1 MNIGL
6 WIIIIVGGAVG
17 VLSTAYCV
25 VSLLAVLVYK
35 VYRRIVHKIPLY
47 N

>member
-6 WIIIIVGGAVG
+6 WMIIIVGGAVG
-17 VLSTAYCV
+17 VLSTLYCV
-25 VSLLAVLVYK
+25 VSLIVVLVYK
-35 VYRRIVHKIPLY
+35 IYRKVVHKIPLY